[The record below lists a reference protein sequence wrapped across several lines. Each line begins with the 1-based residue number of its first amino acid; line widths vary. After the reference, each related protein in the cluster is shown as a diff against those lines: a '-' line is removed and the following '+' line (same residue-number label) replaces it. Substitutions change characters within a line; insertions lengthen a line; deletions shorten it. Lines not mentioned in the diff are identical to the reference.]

1 MARTAGLTLKRVCS
15 ASRCTAYVS
24 INVVSGPRNA
34 LTEICAEFEQHGGVQ
49 AGGERDQGSHRW
61 ISACRKP
68 LSCRLG
74 ADAAYR
80 QIALDETVLDAAKSS
95 IVFGVAKS
103 VSTPGRAALMSFINQ
118 GLKGVSQNFNVEL
131 LEKFQDIT
139 KDDVLGVLKQYFLP
153 LFDSA
158 SSVAVIVTA
167 PSKAEQVAQ
176 DLGKVGFDVE
186 QKSLQVEADE
196 DSEDSDSEGSESDSA
211 SDR

>member
-1 MARTAGLTLKRVCS
+1 M
-15 ASRCTAYVS
+15 
-24 INVVSGPRNA
+24 
-34 LTEICAEFEQHGGVQ
+34 
-49 AGGERDQGSHRW
+49 
-61 ISACRKP
+61 
-68 LSCRLG
+68 
-74 ADAAYR
+74 
-80 QIALDETVLDAAKSS
+80 
-95 IVFGVAKS
+95 FGVAKS

-131 LEKFQDIT
+131 LEKFQEIT
-139 KDDVLGVLKQYFLP
+139 KDDVLAVLKQYFLP

-196 DSEDSDSEGSESDSA
+196 DSEDSDSEESESDSA